1 MKPYPRIEA
10 YMKFPG
16 DVRKLKSL
24 DIEVTYVQ
32 NLGKNKLLFDN
43 LIEKKNDSRKTYAK
57 AFIING
63 LQTLSRKA
71 PYSLKGIET
80 N

>member
-24 DIEVTYVQ
+24 DIELTYVR
-32 NLGKNKLLFDN
+32 NLEKNKLLFDN
-43 LIEKKNDSRKTYAK
+43 LIEEKERFSENVHK
-57 AFIING
+57 
-63 LQTLSRKA
+63 
-71 PYSLKGIET
+71 SLYYQRLIDTK
-80 N
+80 